1 MAGGRAGPLRGLG
14 ARLTRGAQG
23 SRRGSDFLI
32 FQGQSSFIRTP
43 GTPGCP
49 LHLARP
55 TPRLGSQHASGP
67 PLSTRPSGV
76 SCLLPVGPMASE
88 GMEGVPRGTPERKE
102 WRRPNLLP
110 PGPLRDHPSPFPVLI
125 PAPSTWVD
133 QMALPFPSSFS
144 SRASWFSIVLLRWA
158 RKVETALAFAPRSGQ
173 GALAFSL
180 PLACPASRSP
190 PPLFTTCPSVTHPWA
205 GPSFLVESK

>member
-55 TPRLGSQHASGP
+55 APRLGSQHASGP

-76 SCLLPVGPMASE
+76 SCLPPVGPMASE

-133 QMALPFPSSFS
+133 QMALPFPSSFHPGLPGSAS
-144 SRASWFSIVLLRWA
+144 SSSGGRERSRLLLLSLRARDRALSRFRSHWPAPLQGPLHPCSQLALL
-158 RKVETALAFAPRSGQ
+158 
-173 GALAFSL
+173 
-180 PLACPASRSP
+180 
-190 PPLFTTCPSVTHPWA
+190 
-205 GPSFLVESK
+205 